1 MIEIKDLTFT
11 YPGADKANLNNIN
24 LSIEGGDF
32 LAIIGNNGCGK
43 STLCKTLNGLIPH
56 FIAGDMLG
64 SVEIDGVDTKTVE
77 VGHIAQ
83 KVGYVYQDFENQI
96 VRPTVLDDA
105 SFACLNYAFE
115 DYKERGK
122 RALNLCGLEHK
133 VNDYIWQLSGGQKHL
148 LALAGVTALSP
159 EVLILDEPIAQL
171 DPAHARQIYDVLK
184 DLNEKHGKT
193 IIVIE
198 HHTEFIADY
207 CKNVVLM
214 KEGRV
219 VWKRRAKE
227 ALQRV
232 EELQESNIFPPQ
244 ITVAADLLKK
254 KGIAK
259 AKELPTTIDEGVKFF
274 GNLKFN
280 PYDEIVVTKEEVMNE
295 CIKKLHNHVGTEK
308 LLNHAGTDEKYNNA
322 GINEIYNNEG
332 NGEVHNNVDT
342 IGVYNNAST
351 IGSHN
356 NTSTNELI
364 DKNTSISFQNVSVE
378 YQAVKGAAVSVM
390 KDLSLKIHRGDKIA
404 LIGSNGA
411 GKSTLMKLIIGLLK
425 PSSGKITVEGRETR
439 AIPAEELSRIVSLVY
454 QNPEEMFIKDS
465 IRADIEYAMKVRD
478 IADYEQKTK
487 ELLERFHL
495 TNIKD
500 RDGRLLSGG
509 QMRRASL
516 AIGIALNPSILLLD
530 EPTANLDIA
539 TRKEIIKTLND
550 MRDITETVMIAT
562 HDMQL
567 VCDWADRI
575 IVLCQGNVI
584 DDGTRNQVFKNPV
597 VSQRVG
603 IRPPEIY
610 CMGQKLHKEAQCYTV
625 EEFCNHFIG
634 GDNDK

>member
-24 LSIEGGDF
+24 LSIERGDF

-64 SVEIDGVDTKTVE
+64 SVVIDGVDTKTVD

-259 AKELPTTIDEGVKFF
+259 ATELPTTIDEGVEFF
-274 GNLKFN
+274 GNLKFY
-280 PYDEIVVTKEEVMNE
+280 PYDEIVVTKEEVTNE
-295 CIKKLHNHVGTEK
+295 CIINLHDYVGING
-308 LLNHAGTDEKYNNA
+308 LYNHAGIDETYNNI
-322 GINEIYNNEG
+322 GINEI
-332 NGEVHNNVDT
+332 
-342 IGVYNNAST
+342 
-351 IGSHN
+351 
-356 NTSTNELI
+356 I

-390 KDLSLKIHRGDKIA
+390 KDLSLKIQRGEKIA

-478 IADYEQKTK
+478 VADYEQKTK